1 MRQMF
6 AIVADD
12 GIIEMKVPVEPVL
25 SVFLEWNL
33 IRGPVFTN
41 LTFSSLRRL
50 A

>member
-12 GIIEMKVPVEPVL
+12 GIIERKVPVEPVL
-25 SVFLEWNL
+25 SVFSEWNL
-33 IRGPVFTN
+33 ISGPVFIN